1 MDSFEEHL
9 EEYRRRRRFFRQGQ
23 LAVALHVT
31 RQAIRRGLPLSADE
45 LVTEGTGQVAGLSKS
60 AVQAILSDYGIT
72 RVLAEEGG
80 RTSRGSLG
88 NMRDY
93 VAFLNDLHTKGI
105 ADLPAAEAW
114 WVERVKDFFAGK
126 PFVLRYDPGKS
137 LRSLVADLLRQA
149 VKRQKDHP
157 GATYAGTVLQHLVGA
172 KLDLILPEH
181 SRPEH
186 HGASVADAPG
196 ARPGDF
202 LIEGVAVHVPT
213 AASEALIRKCIRNI
227 ESGLTPLV
235 VTVADSR
242 PGIESLAKGFD
253 VETRIDIV
261 EAEQFI
267 ATNLHEWSRFDA
279 AKRKQEIVRLF
290 SRYNDIVEFVETD
303 PSLKVEIP

>member
-1 MDSFEEHL
+1 MKPL
-9 EEYRRRRRFFRQGQ
+9 EAQLAQYRRIHRFNGKGQ
-23 LAVALHVT
+23 LALALHVT
-31 RQAIRRGLPLSADE
+31 RQAMRRGLPLSPGE
-45 LVTEGTGQVAGLSKS
+45 LVTEGTGQVAGLSKG
-60 AVQAILSDYGIT
+60 AVQAILAEHGIV

-88 NMRDY
+88 NMREY
-93 VAFLNDLHTKGI
+93 VGFLNALNDQGL
-105 ADLPAAEAW
+105 ADLPAMEAW
-114 WVERVKDFFAGK
+114 WVERVRDYFAGK

-157 GATYAGTVLQHLVGA
+157 GVMYAGTVLQHLVGA
-172 KLDLILPEH
+172 KLDLILPEA
-181 SRPEH
+181 SRPVH

-196 ARPGDF
+196 ARAGDF
-202 LIEGVAVHVPT
+202 CLEGVAVHVTT
-213 AASEALIRKCIRNI
+213 APSEALIRKCIRNI

-235 VTVADSR
+235 VTIADSR

-253 VETRIDIV
+253 VDARIEII

-279 AKRKQEIVRLF
+279 AKRKQEIARLF
-290 SRYNDIVEFVETD
+290 TRYNEIVAAVETD
-303 PSLKVEIP
+303 PSLRVEIP